1 MYSFC
6 PKCGGPLESKYP
18 EGDEHERL
26 VCGSCSFVFYQ
37 NSKPCASALVEK
49 DGKVMLVRR
58 AVEPFKGHWDIP
70 GGFLENGEHP
80 EDGVI
85 RELLEETN
93 LTVQPTEMLGIFM
106 DVYGE
111 GGDHTLNI
119 FYIARLISGEPKPAS
134 DVDAIDWFGVNELPE
149 DVAFD
154 CCKQALKAWVQRRSR
169 T

>member
-6 PKCGGPLESKYP
+6 PKCGGRLENRYI
-18 EGDEHERL
+18 EGDEYDRL
-26 VCGSCSFVFYQ
+26 VCGSCGFVFYQ
-37 NSKPCASALVEK
+37 NSKPCASALLEK

-58 AVEPFKGHWDIP
+58 AVEPFKGYWDIP

-80 EDGVI
+80 EDGMI
-85 RELLEETN
+85 RELLEETS
-93 LTVQPTEMLGIFM
+93 LTVEPTEMLGIFM

-134 DVDAIDWFGVNELPE
+134 DVDAIGWFGVNEIPE

-154 CCKQALKAWVQRRSR
+154 CCKQALDAWVRTRS
-169 T
+169 